1 MKILIV
7 EDNSII
13 VDGLTYFLTNEGYEV
28 VIASTYKEALD
39 KINSVLEIVIL
50 DISLPDGN
58 GFELCKIIKQQ
69 SDMPV
74 LFLTAKDE
82 EDDIVKGLTLADDYL
97 VKPFH
102 NRELLM
108 RINKIINQNN
118 KNRILQIKELVIDLD
133 KCEVKKDN
141 KIIPLTALEFKIF
154 NILLENR
161 NRVVSLEYLLEFIY
175 DETHN
180 YVNDNTLRVYIKRI
194 REKIEDEDFIKTVK
208 GLGYRIDED
217 V

>member
-28 VIASTYKEALD
+28 VVASTYKEALD

-50 DISLPDGN
+50 DISLPDGD